1 MAALVE
7 EERPVVGSKAA
18 IEISSHLRKQ
28 LPPSDFLLEKNL
40 CLKTPTEIYA
50 YKQFIK
56 DRDENICSV
65 GNVDTVQSESVCIV
79 LWTFT
84 KWLKSMKFWR
94 IRGFWYFNFD
104 ECNPVIL
111 IS

>member
-18 IEISSHLRKQ
+18 IDISSHLRKQ

-56 DRDENICSV
+56 DRNENICSV

-79 LWTFT
+79 LWTLNIYQVA
-84 KWLKSMKFWR
+84 KIHEVLADKR
-94 IRGFWYFNFD
+94 ILVF
-104 ECNPVIL
+104 
-111 IS
+111 

>member
-79 LWTFT
+79 LWTLNVSRVV
-84 KWLKSMKFWR
+84 KIHEVLPDKR
-94 IRGFWYFNFD
+94 ILVF
-104 ECNPVIL
+104 
-111 IS
+111 

>member
-65 GNVDTVQSESVCIV
+65 GNVDTVQSESVCIIPFPAFSV
-79 LWTFT
+79 GPCGWGGKLEPGSLHTS
-84 KWLKSMKFWR
+84 L
-94 IRGFWYFNFD
+94 
-104 ECNPVIL
+104 
-111 IS
+111 